1 LDSLGPGEVYSWEQ
15 MTRRAFRI
23 FSTFAFALVFLGQ
36 GIKAP
41 FQKDD
46 EARPAGIILD
56 IVSHNHWLIP
66 VDLYGEPSRKP
77 PLFYWISAAIAHAR
91 GRIVDEPGARAVS
104 LVAAAATA
112 VIAIEVASAHFGAI
126 PGWLAY
132 LFLIGSYGFASR
144 AAFARTDMLFTFLIF
159 AAYSALYPLVE
170 GEESTPR
177 ALGTGVVLGLAI
189 LSKGPLAVVLCA
201 LGVGMYFAF
210 MRRNPFGLC
219 FKRWPWIVLI
229 VALAI
234 AAGWYIPAFIRNPG
248 LFRAQ
253 FVEENLG
260 HFLPAR
266 LGGTG
271 EAARPLYHIC
281 LRFLGATLPLN
292 LYLPAVLPIVMR
304 ERKSGGM
311 LLYQMGLL
319 VAMLGFFTIASAK
332 RDDYILYAI
341 PPFAMMIAAPFARD
355 TVDPATARISARFAD
370 TASGVAALA
379 LLILATF
386 GFIIYG
392 NADYFLRVAASMHPS
407 DTAYIRLFIAAMETR
422 AVRIELTLI
431 VIALTSASAFYLV
444 FRRNG
449 RGAALNIALA
459 ELAALSL
466 WIGLLTP
473 ELARQHTLR
482 EFVLNAKSIAG
493 DREVAI
499 ADARNYEVSYYFGR
513 EVLAWPKPFLAGKR
527 PPNAAYLFVWSQ
539 DFDRIRADLPQSSTA
554 LVSEAITNRGR
565 MLLLSFDRLAHR

>member
-1 LDSLGPGEVYSWEQ
+1 VPGEVYSRER
-15 MTRRAFRI
+15 MARRAFRI
-23 FSTFAFALVFLGQ
+23 LSTFVFALVFLGQ

-56 IVSHNHWLIP
+56 IVSHNHWLVP
-66 VDLYGEPSRKP
+66 VDLYGEPTRKP
-77 PLFYWISAAIAHAR
+77 PLFYWMSAAIADAR

-104 LVAAAATA
+104 LLAAAATV
-112 VIAIEVASAHFGAI
+112 VIAVEVASAHFGAI

-132 LFLIGSYGFASR
+132 LFLIGTYGFASR

-159 AAYSALYPLVE
+159 AAYCAFYPLTE
-170 GEESTPR
+170 GKESTPQ
-177 ALGTGVVLGLAI
+177 ALGAGVVLGLAI
-189 LSKGPLAVVLCA
+189 LTKGPLALVLCA
-201 LGVGMYFAF
+201 LGVGMYFALTS
-210 MRRNPFGLC
+210 RNPLGLC

-234 AAGWYIPAFIRNPG
+234 AAGWYIPAFVRNPG
-248 LFRAQ
+248 LLRVQ
-253 FVEENLG
+253 FFEENLG

-271 EAARPLYHIC
+271 EATRPLYHIC

-292 LYLPAVLPIVMR
+292 LYLPAVIPVVMR
-304 ERKSGGM
+304 GRKAGGM
-311 LLYQMGLL
+311 LLYQLGLL
-319 VAMLGFFTIASAK
+319 VAMLGFFTIASVK

-341 PPFAMMIAAPFARD
+341 PPFAMVIAAPFARD
-355 TVDPATARISARFAD
+355 TVDVTTGRISARFAD
-370 TASGVAALA
+370 TASGIAALA

-392 NADYFLRVAASMHPS
+392 HADYFVRIAARMHQS
-407 DTAYIRLFIAAMETR
+407 DTAYIRFFKDAMETR

-431 VIALTSASAFYLV
+431 VIALASASAFYLV
-444 FRRNG
+444 FKRNG
-449 RGAALNIALA
+449 RAAALNIALA

-466 WIGLLTP
+466 WIGLLIP
-473 ELARQHTLR
+473 EFARQHTLR
-482 EFVLNAKSIAG
+482 EFVLNAKSIVG

-499 ADARNYEVSYYFGR
+499 AGARNYEVSYYFER
-513 EVLAWPKPFLAGKR
+513 EVLAWPKPFAAGKR

-565 MLLLSFDRLAHR
+565 MLLLNLDR